1 MLLTQEGFLK
11 NKMSVC
17 QAWGDRN
24 FLIKSIKLK
33 VRKLGERSSEVD
45 MDWAQRVGIKGNTSG
60 SFTYPNERI
69 QQKQVWFE
77 WQKQGDVTIELKRG

>member
-1 MLLTQEGFLK
+1 
-11 NKMSVC
+11 MSVC

-69 QQKQVWFE
+69 
-77 WQKQGDVTIELKRG
+77 